1 MPTITMTLS
10 KEEMEQLISGA
21 LVECMVL
28 PSMKPGS
35 KFYLQVE
42 SKYEMPPRNF
52 EEIAKEQ
59 IFHKLEKPGIV
70 DDSRY
75 VELKERPWGI
85 PEMHYVYAV
94 GSFHQFKPLKEMLDR
109 VSDKLQRN
117 LHKKN
122 DYLYVIG
129 NVEIQF
135 CNEFYATYFENQ
147 GLYLDAFHYNV
158 KNCIWMRNGV
168 TLENYIMDILKGE
181 NYDWNYCF

>member
-1 MPTITMTLS
+1 MPTITMILS
-10 KEEMEQLISGA
+10 KEEIDQLISGA
-21 LVECMVL
+21 LVECKVL

-42 SKYEMPPRNF
+42 NKYEMPPRSF
-52 EEIAKEQ
+52 EEIAKERT
-59 IFHKLEKPGIV
+59 FNKLEKPGIV

-75 VELKERPWGI
+75 AKLKERPWEVSG
-85 PEMHYVYAV
+85 MYYVYAV
-94 GSFHQFKPLKEMLDR
+94 GTFHQFKALKEMLDR
-109 VSDKLQRN
+109 VSGKLQRN

-135 CNEFYATYFENQ
+135 CNAYYATHFENQ

-158 KNCIWMRNGV
+158 KNCAWMRDGV
-168 TLENYIMDILKGE
+168 TLEDYIMDILKGE
-181 NYDWNYCF
+181 EK